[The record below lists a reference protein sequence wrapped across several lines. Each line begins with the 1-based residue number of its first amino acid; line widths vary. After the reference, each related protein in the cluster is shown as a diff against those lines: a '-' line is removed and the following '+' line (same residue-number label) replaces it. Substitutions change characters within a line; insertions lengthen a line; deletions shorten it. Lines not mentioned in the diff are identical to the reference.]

1 MLPWQAAKDREGVE
15 DVTVAV
21 GRVKFK
27 IAEQSLVAEAE
38 KELNKPRG
46 GFESDS
52 SLAIRE
58 VKQLIIS

>member
-1 MLPWQAAKDREGVE
+1 M
-15 DVTVAV
+15 
-21 GRVKFK
+21 GRVIYKT
-27 IAEQSLVAEAE
+27 AEKSFVAEAE
-38 KELNKPRG
+38 KQLYKLWG